1 MVKVRM
7 VKAPMVKAKAAS
19 RGQQRPTMDE
29 DRVVKGILKAISLKR
44 IRPGTKLG
52 EDQLAEVFGTNRMHI
67 RQVLAHLGSRNVVTL
82 YPNRGAY
89 VAKPSVEEARQVF
102 ETRRVLEGA
111 ALSALVDRLGE
122 DEIAQLRQHIA
133 RETAAD
139 HADRWET
146 LTVTGDFHS
155 LIGRLAG
162 NAVLS
167 KFLDEIVLRTSLIIA
182 TFEAPGSHDCSS
194 EAHPA
199 IAERIIARDK
209 AGAVAAMDRHLVEME
224 QRLRLASPSA
234 GPDDIAA
241 IFSDL
246 GVARRTRRARR

>member
-1 MVKVRM
+1 MART
-7 VKAPMVKAKAAS
+7 KAAPFGLK
-19 RGQQRPTMDE
+19 RATMDE

-67 RQVLAHLGSRNVVTL
+67 RQVLAYLGSRNVVTL

-89 VAKPSVEEARQVF
+89 VAQPSAEEARQVF
-102 ETRRVLEGA
+102 ETRRVLESA
-111 ALSALVDRLGE
+111 ALSTLIARLGE
-122 DEIAQLRQHIA
+122 AEVAQIRQHVA
-133 RETAAD
+133 RETFSD

-146 LTVTGDFHS
+146 LSVTGDFHS

-182 TFEAPGSHDCSS
+182 AFEAPGSRDCSYD
-194 EAHPA
+194 AHPV
-199 IAERIIARDK
+199 IADHIIARDE
-209 AGAVAAMDRHLVEME
+209 AAAVAAMDRHLGEMQ
-224 QRLRLASPSA
+224 QRLRLSSLSA
-234 GPDDIAA
+234 EPNDIAA
-241 IFSDL
+241 IFSGL
-246 GVARRTRRARR
+246 GITRRARRSG